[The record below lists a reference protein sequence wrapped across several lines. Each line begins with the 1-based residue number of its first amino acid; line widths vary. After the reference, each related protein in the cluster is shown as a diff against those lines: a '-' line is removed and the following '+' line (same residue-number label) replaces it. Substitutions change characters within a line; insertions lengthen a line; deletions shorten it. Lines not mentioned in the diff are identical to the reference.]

1 MLQRNRPTSAFL
13 TAAPVVLAIG
23 ALSFAA
29 PQDSKP
35 TDHTAHQENERAG
48 KPAPSLHTQVA
59 ELRAKV
65 ARLEAALELGHQA
78 PTTLSAATST
88 HDKGM
93 QMGKDKMKGMSSMG
107 GGMGMSGMG
116 MSGKGKMGGDQMGGS
131 KSGMRMGMGMGGMK
145 RMRMMGSMGGEA
157 AEQPVAQPSFLPG
170 FPGASHIYH
179 IGATS
184 HFLDHSELIAPSS
197 EQRRTLA
204 EMLEQSALAQSSFDR
219 RIAQA
224 EQELWVLTS
233 TGAPDAASIESKV
246 KEVAALQVEQRLA
259 FIQSVGAAA
268 SVLTEQQRNA
278 LVGDLGA
285 TFGASPPRRRRRRRP
300 RPLGSVRSLPS
311 RHAFIRPPPLGEY
324 VPRTRPS
331 RCGLRAVNS

>member
-1 MLQRNRPTSAFL
+1 MLQRNRPTSVFL
-13 TAAPVVLAIG
+13 TAAPIVLALG

-35 TDHTAHQENERAG
+35 TDHTAHQETERAD

-78 PTTLSAATST
+78 PTTSSAATGT

-116 MSGKGKMGGDQMGGS
+116 MSGMGKMGGDQMGGS
-131 KSGMRMGMGMGGMK
+131 KSGMKMGMGMGGMK

-197 EQRRTLA
+197 EQRRALA

-224 EQELWVLTS
+224 EQDLWVLTS
-233 TGAPDAASIESKV
+233 AGAPDAASIESKV

-285 TFGASPPRRRRRRRP
+285 TFDASAPAAAEDAD
-300 RPLGSVRSLPS
+300 
-311 RHAFIRPPPLGEY
+311 HDH
-324 VPRTRPS
+324 
-331 RCGLRAVNS
+331 

>member
-1 MLQRNRPTSAFL
+1 MLQRNRLTSSLL
-13 TAAPVVLAIG
+13 TAAPIVLVLG

-29 PQDSKP
+29 PQESNT
-35 TDHTAHQENERAG
+35 TDHTTHQESSRAVEA
-48 KPAPSLHTQVA
+48 APTLHTQVA

-65 ARLEAALELGHQA
+65 ARLEAALELDHQA
-78 PTTLSAATST
+78 PTSPSAATNAR
-88 HDKGM
+88 DKGM
-93 QMGKDKMKGMSSMG
+93 RMGKGKMKGMLSSG

-116 MSGKGKMGGDQMGGS
+116 MMGGDQMGGS
-131 KSGMRMGMGMGGMK
+131 KSGMKMGMGMSGMK

-157 AEQPVAQPSFLPG
+157 DEQPLAQPSFLPG

-184 HFLDHSELIAPSS
+184 HFLDHDALIAPSP

-224 EQELWVLTS
+224 EQDLWVLTS
-233 TGAPDAASIESKV
+233 VGEPDASGIERKV
-246 KEVAALQVEQRLA
+246 KEVAMLQADQRWA

-285 TFGASPPRRRRRRRP
+285 TFDAPTPDP
-300 RPLGSVRSLPS
+300 AQDAD
-311 RHAFIRPPPLGEY
+311 HDH
-324 VPRTRPS
+324 
-331 RCGLRAVNS
+331 